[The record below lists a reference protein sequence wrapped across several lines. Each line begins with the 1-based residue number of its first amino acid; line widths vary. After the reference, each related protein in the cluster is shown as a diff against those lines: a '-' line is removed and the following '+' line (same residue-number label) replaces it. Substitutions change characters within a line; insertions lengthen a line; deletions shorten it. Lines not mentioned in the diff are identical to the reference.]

1 MEWRWMK
8 RLSEDI
14 RMIVSTDNMYELDEA
29 LLDLITRRVTINL
42 YVFRAFMKHR
52 IRGYIY
58 RGLTITVKTRW
69 SFLRETQIPQE
80 LSQPLHLTS
89 CNRHGA
95 ILCLGRRMR
104 HYFLFLCF
112 PRNWRTS
119 YHDNISS
126 QRPSS

>member
-52 IRGYIY
+52 ISRNVNG
-58 RGLTITVKTRW
+58 RLVVTK
-69 SFLRETQIPQE
+69 E
-80 LSQPLHLTS
+80 LSRVVNLDLQ
-89 CNRHGA
+89 
-95 ILCLGRRMR
+95 
-104 HYFLFLCF
+104 
-112 PRNWRTS
+112 
-119 YHDNISS
+119 ISK
-126 QRPSS
+126 QLL